1 MQFKPQGRFPAFD
14 TLMQTWPEELEPLVR
29 SLRRPEGDIDV
40 STDLLVRAVC
50 GLLDIP
56 VYEDLV
62 DCLHH
67 VFMLYL
73 EMKNNEVINQ
83 PDAGGMGPTGHLN
96 FVSLN

>member
-14 TLMQTWPEELEPLVR
+14 TLMQAWPEELEPLVR
-29 SLRRPEGDIDV
+29 SLRSPEGDIDV
-40 STDLLVRAVC
+40 PTSLLVRAVC

-62 DCLHH
+62 DSLHH

-83 PDAGGMGPTGHLN
+83 PDAGAMGLAGQLN
-96 FVSLN
+96 FVSLG